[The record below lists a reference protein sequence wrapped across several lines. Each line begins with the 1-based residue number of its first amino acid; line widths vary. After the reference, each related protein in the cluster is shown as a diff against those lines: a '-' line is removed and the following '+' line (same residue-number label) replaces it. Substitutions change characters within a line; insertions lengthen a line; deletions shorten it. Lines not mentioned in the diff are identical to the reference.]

1 MPEWRNGKRSG
12 LKIRR
17 PNRLRGSTPLSGT
30 IRELFNKVPTR
41 ARLGKALAVGG
52 HVLNTYYRFGKAD
65 SADRGRPRGQRHD
78 EGVSSR
84 RRRDGVT
91 MEKPNYDPGVIEEF
105 AARLYARAKT
115 IMLSYGLL
123 GFLIGILMV
132 GALSV
137 KAGREDSNGVFLIL
151 AVAIPTLIGVFVGR
165 ARGFALRLQA
175 QQALCQVAI
184 EKNTFA
190 LRGLMASTQPRT

>member
-1 MPEWRNGKRSG
+1 
-12 LKIRR
+12 
-17 PNRLRGSTPLSGT
+17 
-30 IRELFNKVPTR
+30 
-41 ARLGKALAVGG
+41 
-52 HVLNTYYRFGKAD
+52 
-65 SADRGRPRGQRHD
+65 
-78 EGVSSR
+78 
-84 RRRDGVT
+84 